1 MSAFPT
7 RFPPSFPVNR
17 RTPLRRGF
25 LLLAAGLG
33 AGGAQAQPAEGEAR
47 LDELSVSAEAPGP
60 GPAASTGFV
69 GGVTGIGG
77 ALRPVEAASAG
88 VISGAQLNSRPI
100 TRPGEVLES
109 VPGLIVTQ
117 HSGEGKANQF
127 FLRGFNLDHG
137 SDIALHVD
145 GMPVNMRTH
154 AHAQG
159 YADLNFL
166 IPELVGAVEFH
177 KGPYFVRD
185 GDFASAGSVR
195 IDYLDKVDRN
205 LALTSFGSF
214 GYKRAL
220 SIASAPLG
228 AGNLLVAGEAQTYDG
243 PWDVADR
250 LAKLNGVV
258 RYSQGTA
265 LDGFAL
271 TGMAYW
277 ARWNATNQIPERA
290 VSAGLIGR
298 FGTLNPTDGGDTGRF
313 SLSGRWSQTSEAG
326 ITRAN
331 AYLIRYRMNLF
342 NDFTY
347 FLNDPVS
354 GDQFRQRD
362 SRVLGGGE
370 VSHTFQGSL
379 FGMAMENE
387 IGLQTRTDAIRVGL
401 SNTTDRRFRSGILD
415 DRVTE
420 ASAAFYYENRLRW
433 TDWLR
438 TSVGFRADGYA
449 ADVVSDTPANSG
461 RARDGLV
468 NPKLGLVLGPWF
480 DTELFV
486 NYGGGFHSNDARG
499 VTATVDPASPLFTL
513 SRSPFLVPS
522 TGSEIGLRN
531 RSLAGLETAVTL
543 FQLDFASEN
552 LFQGDTGTTEP
563 SRPTR
568 RFGVEWTNRYAVTPW
583 LSLEGDLTIT
593 NARFSD
599 RDPAGNRVP
608 EAPTT
613 IASAG
618 LTVGE
623 GAGWFGSLRLRYFG
637 PRPLIEDNAVRSK
650 PTALVNGRVGYT
662 FANGISL
669 SLDVLNLTHAKADQ
683 ITYFYTSRL
692 PGEAGDGVA
701 DRHFHPV
708 EPTAVRLT
716 LAGRF

>member
-1 MSAFPT
+1 MS
-7 RFPPSFPVNR
+7 PVR
-17 RTPLRRGF
+17 SQPAYRT
-25 LLLAAGLG
+25 LLLASCASLVPY
-33 AGGAQAQPAEGEAR
+33 GAQVQRASSQAAEAD
-47 LDELSVSAEAPGP
+47 LAELSVTAEAPATKTT
-60 GPAASTGFV
+60 GPAASAGYV

-77 ALRPVEAASAG
+77 SLRNVDAASAG
-88 VISGAQLNSRPI
+88 IISGAALNSRPI

-137 SDIALHVD
+137 TDIAISVD

-154 AHAQG
+154 AHGQG

-195 IDYLDKVDRN
+195 IDYLDKTDRN
-205 LALTSFGSF
+205 LALVSFGSF
-214 GYKRAL
+214 GFKRAL
-220 SIASAPLG
+220 TIASAPLG
-228 AGNLLVAGEAQTYDG
+228 QGTLLVAGEAQTYDG
-243 PWDVADR
+243 PWDVPDR

-277 ARWNATNQIPERA
+277 AKWNATNQIPERA
-290 VSAGLIGR
+290 VSEGIIGR

-313 SLSGRWSQTSEAG
+313 SLSGRWSQTGDAG

-331 AYLIRYRMNLF
+331 AYLIRYQMNLF

-370 VSHTFQGSL
+370 VSHTFQGDL

-387 IGLQTRTDAIRVGL
+387 IGVQTRTDSIRVGL
-401 SNTTDRRFRSGILD
+401 FDTTNRQYRSTVLD
-415 DRVTE
+415 DRVLE
-420 ASAAFYYENRLRW
+420 ASGAFYYENRLRW

-438 TSVGFRADGYA
+438 TSIGFRADTYY
-449 ADVVSDTPANSG
+449 ADVVSDTAANSG
-461 RARDGLV
+461 KARDSIV

-499 VTATVDPASPLFTL
+499 VTATVDPTSPLFNI

-531 RSLAGLETAVTL
+531 RSIAGLETAVTL

-552 LFQGDTGTTEP
+552 LFQGDSGTTEP

-568 RFGVEWTNRYAVTPW
+568 RFGVEWTNRYAVTPR
-583 LSLEGDLTIT
+583 LSLEGDLTVT
-593 NARFSD
+593 NARFAD

-618 LTVGE
+618 FTFGE
-623 GAGWFGSLRLRYFG
+623 GLGWFGAMRFRYFG
-637 PRPLIEDNAVRSK
+637 PRPLIEDNSVRSK
-650 PTALVNGRVGYT
+650 TTALLNGRVGYN
-662 FANGISL
+662 FENGVSL
-669 SLDVLNLTHAKADQ
+669 SLDVLNLTNAKADQ

-692 PGEAGDGVA
+692 PGEGTDGVA